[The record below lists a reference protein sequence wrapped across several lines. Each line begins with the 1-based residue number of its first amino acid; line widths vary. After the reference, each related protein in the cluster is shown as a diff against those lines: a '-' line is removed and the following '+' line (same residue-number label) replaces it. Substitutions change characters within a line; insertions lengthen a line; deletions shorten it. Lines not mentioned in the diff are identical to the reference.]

1 MGYTRVT
8 VLGSTH
14 KADLVLPDDEPLGT
28 LLPQLLQL
36 LRENVPGGEELAI
49 STLSGERL
57 DLGTSMSDQEVAH
70 GSMLRLTSIDEAP
83 HAPEVADVTDAVALT
98 RDDLRDRW
106 TPRSA
111 ATVSAIAAAL
121 LSFIICALTL
131 PPTITEN
138 LLEGRYQLIGIG
150 VLLGGAMFLARRGQP
165 LPALVFSGATLGA
178 MPPLLQAT
186 GDLTPQAIVLV
197 AVSTGWL
204 LLGAV
209 VGWGMKRRSVLI
221 AAVVGIVTAGVFVTA
236 SLLRWDPL
244 ILAVSTV
251 LAGLLAL
258 GLLPGLAL
266 ALSGLTRY
274 DDQSVQGQPPER
286 GQVQQAILEGFAT
299 LTWTII
305 AVALPLVLSLLI
317 LAGTGEQWAMTMA
330 TVAGVIVLLR
340 ARILPLTPQKVAL
353 FITGA
358 APLLAVLLNHPDLT
372 PMHRAAVLGG
382 VVVLLL
388 VLSLTRPSAVVA
400 AKLRRASEIIE
411 LLLMIAIIPLALA
424 ALGIFADLLEVFR

>member
-8 VLGSTH
+8 VLGNTH

-36 LRENVPGGEELAI
+36 LQENVPGGQELAL
-49 STLSGERL
+49 STLSGDRL
-57 DLGTSMSDQEVAH
+57 DLGTSMSEQDVAH
-70 GSMLRLTSIDEAP
+70 GAMLRLTAIDEAP
-83 HAPEVADVTDAVALT
+83 HAPEVTDVTDAVALT

-106 TPRSA
+106 TPRAA
-111 ATVSAIAAAL
+111 ATVSAVAAGI
-121 LSFIICALTL
+121 LSFIICGLTL
-131 PPTITEN
+131 PPRITDD
-138 LLEGRYQLIGIG
+138 LLEGRYQLIGIV
-150 VLLGGAMFLARRGQP
+150 VLLGGAVFLARRDQP

-178 MPPLLQAT
+178 MLPLLQAT
-186 GDLTPQAIVLV
+186 GKLSPQAMILV
-197 AVSTGWL
+197 AAAIGWL

-209 VGWGMKRRSVLI
+209 LGWGMRRRSALI
-221 AAVVGIVTAGVFVTA
+221 AAIVGIVVAAVFVTA

-251 LAGLLAL
+251 LAGLLTL

-266 ALSGLTRY
+266 SFSGLTRY
-274 DDQSVQGQPPER
+274 DDQSVQGEHPQR
-286 GQVQQAILEGFAT
+286 GQVQRAILEGFAT

-305 AVALPLVLSLLI
+305 AVALPMLLALLI
-317 LAGTGEQWAMTMA
+317 LVGTGEQWAMVMA

-358 APLLAVLLNHPDLT
+358 APLLSVLLNHPDLT
-372 PMHRAAVLGG
+372 SMQRAAVLGG
-382 VVVLLL
+382 VVTILLA
-388 VLSLTRPSAVVA
+388 LSLTRPSAVVA
-400 AKLRRASEIIE
+400 AKLRRAAEILE
-411 LLLMIAIIPLALA
+411 LLLMIAVIPLALA